1 MIIGPSVTADEHSG
15 GSPAHI
21 ALPAAAPGLVPP
33 RWEWRVVERTF
44 GGPPA
49 EDVVG
54 GAPAVEQT
62 YLLSLLSP
70 HSVKVRDGLL
80 DIKRLDRVDESG
92 LQLWRPVLTAAFPI
106 DAAVLAAACHAWGIP
121 APAPATPLLSLS
133 DLLYR
138 VVVPHRQLRIV
149 TLAKRRLPIGIGP
162 CQGERAQFTIGRHRW
177 NTVSVEDADRQRVL
191 AALGELGL
199 DPADN
204 VDYPST
210 SKRILAL
217 PDHSSAP
224 RALPVL

>member
-1 MIIGPSVTADEHSG
+1 MTVDHLPSGLPTDSKV
-15 GSPAHI
+15 
-21 ALPAAAPGLVPP
+21 PAATLGLVHP
-33 RWEWRVVERTF
+33 RWEWRVFERTF
-44 GGPPA
+44 GAPPA

-80 DIKRLDRVDESG
+80 DIKRLEQVDDSG
-92 LQLWRPVLTAAFPI
+92 LQLWRPVLTAEFPI
-106 DAAVLAAACHAWGIP
+106 DGSVLAAACRAWGVPVPAVGP
-121 APAPATPLLSLS
+121 APLSLS

-149 TLAKRRLPIGIGP
+149 TLTKRQLPIDIGP

-177 NTVSVEDADRQRVL
+177 NTVSVECTDRERLL

-199 DPADN
+199 DSSDN
-204 VDYPST
+204 EDYPSAL
-210 SKRILAL
+210 KRILGL
-217 PDHSSAP
+217 PDHSSEP
-224 RALPVL
+224 RALRVL